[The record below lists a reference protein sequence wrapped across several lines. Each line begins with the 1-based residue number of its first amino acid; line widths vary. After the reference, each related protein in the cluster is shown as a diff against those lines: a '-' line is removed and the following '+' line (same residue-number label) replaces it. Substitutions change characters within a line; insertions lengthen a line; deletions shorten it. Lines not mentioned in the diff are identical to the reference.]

1 MNRLNQP
8 FIEGKGIAKE
18 INLKDLYRV
27 IVKRFWIV
35 LVLTFLT
42 TIAGWY
48 YSSLN
53 KAVPLYEASTNV
65 IIEADSEYRKTLQVI
80 IKDTIVL
87 ESVIAD
93 LGLEKTPAAL
103 AGQINV
109 SNIDDSQ
116 VVRISVTDT
125 DSKRAVE
132 IANATAK
139 VFSKKIPNILK
150 FEDIRILS
158 AAKEN
163 PYPINESSPNKII
176 LLAFAAGAAIGVGLL
191 FLIDSLDD
199 SIKSESDIEMIM
211 GIQVLGSI
219 SSMNKRN
226 IRKRKNKQFES
237 GFRGESVGFK

>member
-8 FIEGKGIAKE
+8 FIEGKGIAKD

-27 IVKRFWIV
+27 IVKRLWIV

-53 KAVPLYEASTNV
+53 KAEPLYEASTNI

-87 ESVIAD
+87 EKVIAD
-93 LGLEKTPAAL
+93 LGLEKSPSSL

-109 SNIDDSQ
+109 YSIDDSQ

-132 IANATAK
+132 IANTTAK
-139 VFSKKIPNILK
+139 VFSEKIPSILNFK
-150 FEDIRILS
+150 DIRILS
-158 AAKEN
+158 EAKEN
-163 PYPINESSPNKII
+163 PFPINESSPNKII
-176 LLAFAAGAAIGVGLL
+176 LLAFVFGIGLGIGLL
-191 FLIDSLDD
+191 FLIDSLDN
-199 SIKSESDIEMIM
+199 SIKSESDIEMLLD
-211 GIQVLGSI
+211 IQVLGSV

-226 IRKRKNKQFES
+226 ISKRKNK
-237 GFRGESVGFK
+237 RIESVF

>member
-1 MNRLNQP
+1 MSRIPQP
-8 FIEGKGIAKE
+8 FEGKGIAKD
-18 INLKDLYRV
+18 INLKDLYRI

-35 LVLTFLT
+35 LVITFIT
-42 TIAGWY
+42 TLAGWY

-53 KAVPLYEASTNV
+53 KTTPLYEASTNV

-87 ESVIAD
+87 ESVIAN
-93 LGLEKTPAAL
+93 LGLEKSPSAL

-109 SNIDDSQ
+109 YSIDDSQ

-132 IANATAK
+132 IANETAK
-139 VFSKKIPNILK
+139 VFSNKIPSILK

-158 AAKEN
+158 KAKEN
-163 PYPINESSPNKII
+163 PSPINESSSNKVI
-176 LLAFAAGAAIGVGLL
+176 LAAFVFGIVIGIGLL

-199 SIKSESDIEMIM
+199 SIKSESDIEMIL
-211 GIQVLGSI
+211 GIQVLGSV

-226 IRKRKNKQFES
+226 INKRKNKRYES
-237 GFRGESVGFK
+237 GF